1 MSVPPQV
8 RLRAPVIAVEG
19 TYMMFAR
26 KRVAARL
33 AATAVATGLAAA
45 GVLATAGPALADQT
59 PGNGGATAT
68 LDRLGVSDKID
79 VTKNGKT
86 KTYSGGL
93 FYLNA
98 DDGGTLKTY
107 CIDFGTP
114 TVPKAQYK
122 ETDWSSSRLHN
133 LQDEAAKI
141 HWILQNSYPVVDD
154 LNALAEA
161 AGANELTAEQAAA
174 GTQAAIW
181 ELSDGV
187 EANPKNENA
196 AKLADWLGDNAEAID
211 EPRASLEIS
220 PQEVTAK
227 PGQLSEPITVHT
239 NADSVVVSTDSAAAA
254 AGVTVVDANG
264 ETVTESTP
272 VTDGTELFFSVPE
285 GAEDGSA
292 SLTATA
298 TSPVPVGRVFTG
310 VGIETQTMILAGSSE
325 SSVSAG
331 ATVHW
336 NDSGPNP
343 AITSEEVCA
352 EGGVVLTV
360 SNTGDEPFTFELN
373 GENHEIAPGDQKQVP
388 VPVENGQAYEITI
401 ENLPGK
407 EPWVFKDVLNCDTA
421 GEEPIAEP
429 EPETPADNE
438 PTPDT
443 TGGNGGPDLAE
454 TGSSSNL
461 GMIAGVA
468 VALLAVGGG
477 AVFFLRKRSAGSA
490 AE

>member
-1 MSVPPQV
+1 
-8 RLRAPVIAVEG
+8 
-19 TYMMFAR
+19 MMFAR

-68 LDRLGVSDKID
+68 LAGLRVSDKID
-79 VTKNGKT
+79 VTKDGRT
-86 KTYSGGL
+86 REYSGGL

-114 TVPKAQYK
+114 TKPSAKYQ
-122 ETDWSSSRLHN
+122 ETDWDSSRLHN
-133 LQDEAAKI
+133 LQEEAAKI

-154 LNALAEA
+154 LNSLAEA

-187 EANPKNENA
+187 EATPKNENA
-196 AKLADWLGDNAEAID
+196 AKLADWLGENAEAVD
-211 EPRASLEIS
+211 EPRASLELS
-220 PQEVTAK
+220 PREVTAK
-227 PGQLSEPITVHT
+227 PGQLSEPVTVHT
-239 NADSVVVSTDSAAAA
+239 SADSVVVSTDPAAAA

-264 ETVTESTP
+264 ETITESTP

-292 SLTATA
+292 SLSATA

-343 AITSEEVCA
+343 AVTAEEVCA

-360 SNTGDEPFTFELN
+360 SNSGDEPFTFKLS
-373 GENHEIAPGDQKQVP
+373 GEDYEIAPGSQEQVT

-407 EPWVFKDVLNCDTA
+407 DPWVFKDVLNCDTA

-429 EPETPADNE
+429 EPETPAENE
-438 PTPDT
+438 PAPAT
-443 TGGNGGPDLAE
+443 TGGSGPDLAE

-461 GMIAGVA
+461 GMMAGIAVG
-468 VALLAVGGG
+468 LLAVGGG
-477 AVFFLRKRSAGSA
+477 AVFFLRKRAVGSA

>member
-1 MSVPPQV
+1 
-8 RLRAPVIAVEG
+8 
-19 TYMMFAR
+19 MMFAR

-68 LDRLGVSDKID
+68 LAGLRVSDKID
-79 VTKNGKT
+79 VTKDGRT
-86 KTYSGGL
+86 REYSGGL

-114 TVPKAQYK
+114 TKPSAKYQ
-122 ETDWSSSRLHN
+122 ETDWDSSRLHN
-133 LQDEAAKI
+133 LQEEAAKI

-154 LNALAEA
+154 LNSLAEA

-187 EANPKNENA
+187 EATPKNENA
-196 AKLADWLGDNAEAID
+196 AKLADWLGENAEAVD
-211 EPRASLEIS
+211 EPRASLELS
-220 PQEVTAK
+220 PREVTAK
-227 PGQLSEPITVHT
+227 PGQLSEPVTVHT
-239 NADSVVVSTDSAAAA
+239 SADSVVVSTDPAAAA

-264 ETVTESTP
+264 ETITESTP

-292 SLTATA
+292 SLSATA

-343 AITSEEVCA
+343 AVTAEEVCA

-360 SNTGDEPFTFELN
+360 SNSGDEPFTFKLS
-373 GENHEIAPGDQKQVP
+373 GEDYEIAPGSQEQVT

-407 EPWVFKDVLNCDTA
+407 DPWVFKDVLNCDTA

-429 EPETPADNE
+429 EPETPAENE
-438 PTPDT
+438 PAPAT
-443 TGGNGGPDLAE
+443 TGGSGPDLAE

-461 GMIAGVA
+461 GMMAGIAVG
-468 VALLAVGGG
+468 LLAVGGG
-477 AVFFLRKRSAGSA
+477 AVFFLRKRAAGSA

>member
-68 LDRLGVSDKID
+68 LDGLRVSDKID
-79 VTKNGKT
+79 VTKDGRTN
-86 KTYSGGL
+86 TYSGGL

-114 TVPKAQYK
+114 TSPKAKYK
-122 ETDWSSSRLHN
+122 ETDWNSSRLHDIP
-133 LQDEAAKI
+133 DEAAKI
-141 HWILQNSYPVVDD
+141 HWILQNSYPAVDD

-161 AGANELTAEQAAA
+161 AGANSLTDKQAAA

-187 EANPKNENA
+187 EATPKDENA
-196 AKLADWLGDNAEAID
+196 AKLADWLGENAQAVE
-211 EPRASLEIS
+211 EPRASLGLS

-227 PGQLSEPITVHT
+227 PGGLSDPITVHT
-239 NADSVVVSTDSAAAA
+239 SADSVVISTDPAAAA

-298 TSPVPVGRVFTG
+298 TSPVPVGRVLTG
-310 VGIETQTMILAGSSE
+310 IDVRTQTMILAGSSE
-325 SSVSAG
+325 SSVSSG

-336 NDSGPNP
+336 ASEGPNP
-343 AITSEEVCA
+343 AITAEEVCV
-352 EGGVVLTV
+352 EGGVRLNVT
-360 SNTGDEPFTFELN
+360 NDGDQPFTFELD
-373 GENHEIAPGDQKQVP
+373 GESYEIAPGAEQQVI
-388 VPVENGQAYEITI
+388 VPVENGQAYEITV
-401 ENLPGK
+401 ENLEGK
-407 EPWVFKDVLNCDTA
+407 EPWVFTGVLNCDTA

>member
-68 LDRLGVSDKID
+68 LDGLRVSDKID
-79 VTKNGKT
+79 VTRDGRT
-86 KTYSGGL
+86 STYSGGL
-93 FYLNA
+93 FYLSA

-114 TVPKAQYK
+114 TSPNAKYK
-122 ETDWSSSRLHN
+122 ETDWNSSRLHD
-133 LQDEAAKI
+133 LQEEAAKI

-154 LNALAEA
+154 LNSLAEA
-161 AGANELTAEQAAA
+161 AGANGLTAEQAAA

-187 EANPKNENA
+187 EATPKNENA
-196 AKLADWLGDNAEAID
+196 AKLADWLGDNAEAIE
-211 EPRASLEIS
+211 EPRASLGLS
-220 PQEVTAK
+220 PQEVTGK
-227 PGQLSEPITVHT
+227 PGELAGPVTVHT
-239 NADSVVVSTDSAAAA
+239 SADAVVVSTDPAAAA

-264 ETVTESTP
+264 ETITESTP

-292 SLTATA
+292 SLSATA

-310 VGIETQTMILAGSSE
+310 VDVRTQTMILAGSSE
-325 SSVSAG
+325 SSVTAG
-331 ATVHW
+331 ASVNW
-336 NDSGPNP
+336 ASEGPNP
-343 AITSEEVCA
+343 AITAEEVCVD
-352 EGGVVLTV
+352 GGVQLTV
-360 SNTGDEPFTFELN
+360 TNDGDQPFTFELE
-373 GENHEIAPGDQKQVP
+373 GESYEIAPGVEEKVL
-388 VPVENGQAYEITI
+388 VPVENGQAYEITV
-401 ENLPGK
+401 ENLEGK
-407 EPWVFKDVLNCDTA
+407 EPWVFSGVLNCDTA

-429 EPETPADNE
+429 EPETPAENE
-438 PTPDT
+438 PAPAT
-443 TGGNGGPDLAE
+443 TGGSGPDLAE

-461 GMIAGVA
+461 GMMAGIAVG
-468 VALLAVGGG
+468 LLAVGGG
-477 AVFFLRKRSAGSA
+477 AVFFLRKRAAGSA